1 MSRTEMS
8 MFDTTLIGPGLL
20 FSNQYIDTFFNVLVI
35 LWICFVSSIQFRRM
49 ETVYVTL
56 LR

>member
-8 MFDTTLIGPGLL
+8 MLDTTLIGPGLL
-20 FSNQYIDTFFNVLVI
+20 FFNQYFDTFFNELVI
-35 LWICFVSSIQFRRM
+35 LWICFVSPIQFRRT
-49 ETVYVTL
+49 ETVYITL